1 MKKIPFQKW
10 PLKSTIMGSKRSSY
24 WQLLLSWLLFAN
36 YALAQESSE
45 EKYIRNSFT
54 LADRYMEIDE
64 YDSAQLWLNR
74 ISERLPLKTPTL
86 FNYFLS
92 SRQAEVYYY
101 NSLQR
106 LGLQEAQRSLS
117 IAKTLND
124 SLLLAD
130 SYNFIGLFYIN
141 LDSPTKA
148 INFFKKGMA
157 FSKLPPY
164 PKAYLSLSLPHHLYG
179 NMSEAYEKLNIPDSV
194 IFYSQRSLQLAK
206 AVDAARGMAIAENS
220 LGLAFLKLKQTDS
233 ALVHFTAS
241 LQLAA
246 KGDDLDVSLI
256 NYGGLASAHDL
267 LAKKGEALA
276 WLDKGFLLI
285 QQKPGINT
293 LFKQRFLDDAILL
306 FEKHNEVAWLAK
318 ALKQKAA
325 LLDGQVA
332 RHNRQINSLLNAGLQ
347 NETRL
352 LNLQVKEANQRNEIA
367 NNRIYLLVSLVVLL
381 LAGFLLYRYKYKQR
395 LEIARL
401 QNKISQDLH
410 DDVGSSL
417 SSLQVYSSVAERLLE
432 DRPQQAKEMLRKISK
447 ESAVVLE
454 NIGDI
459 VWSIKAESE
468 QSLEERIKN
477 FASDVLG
484 AANIQYKISIEEG
497 VEGMIRNIEARKN
510 ILLLIKEA
518 VNNAMKYSRASHV
531 AVSMKKLAGQL
542 CVQVV
547 DDGVGFQK
555 ESLARKGGGLSNMEH
570 RTLEL
575 GGIYQ
580 LITNPG
586 KGTTV
591 SALFPLTKI
600 SDSIR

>member
-1 MKKIPFQKW
+1 MW
-10 PLKSTIMGSKRSSY
+10 SKRSNY
-24 WQLLLSWLLFAN
+24 WRIFFLFLLFAN
-36 YALAQESSE
+36 DVAAQESSE
-45 EKYIRNSFT
+45 EKFIRNSFS
-54 LADRYMEIDE
+54 LADRYMEFDE

-74 ISERLPLKTPTL
+74 ISERLPLKQPTL

-101 NSLQR
+101 NSLER
-106 LGLQEAQRSLS
+106 LGLQEAERSLS
-117 IAKTLND
+117 IARALND

-130 SYNFIGLFYIN
+130 SYNFIGLFYTN
-141 LDSPTKA
+141 LDSPAKA
-148 INFFKKGMA
+148 ISFFKKGME
-157 FSKLPPY
+157 FSRLPPY
-164 PKAYLSLSLPHHLYG
+164 PKRYLSLSLPHHLYG
-179 NMSEAYEKLNIPDSV
+179 NMSEAYEKLNRPDSV
-194 IFYSQRSLQLAK
+194 IFYSQHSLQLAK
-206 AVDAARGMAIAENS
+206 AVNAGRGMAIAENS
-220 LGLAFLKLKQTDS
+220 LGLAFLKRDKIDS
-233 ALVHFTAS
+233 ALAHLTAS
-241 LQLAA
+241 LELATT
-246 KGDDLDVSLI
+246 GDDVDVSLI
-256 NYGGLASAHDL
+256 NFGGLASVYDL
-267 LAKKGEALA
+267 LAKKDEALS
-276 WLDKGFLLI
+276 WLQKGFLLLR
-285 QQKPGINT
+285 QKPSINT
-293 LFKQRFLDDAILL
+293 LFKQRFLDDAIRLY
-306 FEKHNEVAWLAK
+306 EKYNEVSLLAN
-318 ALKQKAA
+318 ALKQKAE

-367 NNRIYLLVSLVVLL
+367 NTRIYLLISLVVLM

-395 LEIARL
+395 LEMARL

-447 ESAVVLE
+447 ESAIVLE

-477 FASDVLG
+477 FVADVLS

-510 ILLLIKEA
+510 IILLIKEA
-518 VNNAMKYSRASHV
+518 VNNAMKYSKASHV
-531 AVSMKKLAGQL
+531 AVSIKKLAGQL

-547 DDGVGFQK
+547 DDGIGFQK
-555 ESLARKGGGLSNMEH
+555 ESLARKGGGLSNMEQ

-600 SDSIR
+600 SDSLR

>member
-1 MKKIPFQKW
+1 MFSRKPSHKMITMQSKQKTNW
-10 PLKSTIMGSKRSSY
+10 WLFFLF
-24 WQLLLSWLLFAN
+24 LLAATNAASQGN
-36 YALAQESSE
+36 SE
-45 EKYIRNSFT
+45 EQFIRNSFS
-54 LADRYMEIDE
+54 LADRYMEEDE
-64 YDSAQLWLNR
+64 YDSAQLWLNK
-74 ISERLPLKTPTL
+74 ISERLPLKEPSL

-106 LGLQEAQRSLS
+106 LGLQEAERSLS
-117 IAKTLND
+117 IAKALND

-141 LDSPTKA
+141 LDSAEKA
-148 INFFKKGMA
+148 IAFFKQGLR
-157 FSKLPPY
+157 FCRLPPY
-164 PKAYLSLSLPHHLYG
+164 PQQYLSISLPHHLYG
-179 NMSEAYEKLNIPDSV
+179 NLSEAFEKLNQPDSV
-194 IFYSQRSLQLAK
+194 IFYSQRSLQLAQAVK
-206 AVDAARGMAIAENS
+206 AERGMAIAQNS
-220 LGLAFLKLKQTDS
+220 LGLAFLKLGKTDS
-233 ALVHFTAS
+233 AVAHFNAS
-241 LQLAA
+241 FQLAS
-246 KGDDLDVSLI
+246 KSDDVDVSLI
-256 NYGGLASAHDL
+256 NYGDLASTYDL
-267 LAKKGEALA
+267 LLQKEESLS
-276 WLDKGFLLI
+276 WLQQGFSLI
-285 QQKPGINT
+285 QQRPSINT
-293 LFKQRFLDDAILL
+293 LFKKRFLDEAIRLY
-306 FEKHNEVAWLAK
+306 EKYNEVKLMAV
-318 ALKQKAA
+318 ALQLKSS
-325 LLDGQVA
+325 LLDGQVS

-352 LNLQVKEANQRNEIA
+352 LNLQVKDALQQNEIA
-367 NNRIYLLVSLVVLL
+367 NNRVYLLVSLVVLM
-381 LAGFLLYRYKYKQR
+381 LAGFLLYRYKARQR
-395 LEIARL
+395 LEMARL

-417 SSLQVYSSVAERLLE
+417 SSLQVYSAVAERLLE
-432 DRPQQAKEMLRKISK
+432 EKPQQAKEMLRKISK

-477 FASDVLG
+477 FVADVLG
-484 AANIQYKISIEEG
+484 AANIQYKISIEDG
-497 VEGMIRNIEARKN
+497 VEGLVRNIEARKN

-518 VNNAMKYSRASHV
+518 VNNAVKYSKASHV
-531 AVSMKKLAGQL
+531 AVSIKKLAGQL

-547 DDGVGFQK
+547 DDGIGFQK
-555 ESLARKGGGLSNMEH
+555 EALSRKGAGLSNMEQ

-580 LITNPG
+580 LITAPG

-600 SDSIR
+600 SDTIR

>member
-1 MKKIPFQKW
+1 MQSKW
-10 PLKSTIMGSKRSSY
+10 KLF
-24 WQLLLSWLLFAN
+24 WWLFVVFHLSAQN
-36 YALAQESSE
+36 VASQESSE
-45 EKYIRNSFT
+45 APFIRNSFL
-54 LADRYMEIDE
+54 LADHYMEVDE
-64 YDSAQLWLNR
+64 YDSAQFWLNK
-74 ISERLPLKTPTL
+74 ISERLPLKEPSL

-106 LGLQEAQRSLS
+106 LGLQEAERSLS
-117 IAKTLND
+117 IAKALND

-141 LDSPTKA
+141 LDSAGKA
-148 INFFKKGMA
+148 VTFFKQGLR
-157 FSKLPPY
+157 FCRLPPY
-164 PKAYLSLSLPHHLYG
+164 PQQYLSLSLPHHLYG
-179 NMSEAYEKLNIPDSV
+179 NLSEAYEKLNRMDSV
-194 IFYSQRSLQLAK
+194 IYYSRRSFNLAK
-206 AVDAARGMAIAENS
+206 AVNAERGMALAENS
-220 LGLAFLKLKQTDS
+220 LGLAFLKSGNADS
-233 ALVHFTAS
+233 ALAHFTAS
-241 LQLAA
+241 LQLANR
-246 KGDDLDVSLI
+246 GDDVDVSLI
-256 NYGGLASAHDL
+256 NFGGLAATYDRLVQKHQVL
-267 LAKKGEALA
+267 FWLQKGLS
-276 WLDKGFLLI
+276 LI
-285 QQKPGINT
+285 QQRPTLNT
-293 LFKQRFLDDAILL
+293 LFKQRFLDDAIHLYKKNNEINLL
-306 FEKHNEVAWLAK
+306 AA
-318 ALKQKAA
+318 ALQQKTA

-352 LNLQVKEANQRNEIA
+352 LNLQVKEAVQRNEIA
-367 NNRIYLLVSLVVLL
+367 NTRIYLLVSLVILL
-381 LAGFLLYRYKYKQR
+381 LVAFLLYRYKAKQR
-395 LEIARL
+395 LEMARL

-432 DRPQQAKEMLRKISK
+432 ERPQQAKEMLRKISK

-477 FASDVLG
+477 FVADVLG
-484 AANIQYKISIEEG
+484 AASIQYKISIEDG
-497 VEGMIRNIEARKN
+497 VEGLIRNMEARKN
-510 ILLLIKEA
+510 ILLIIKEA
-518 VNNAMKYSRASHV
+518 VNNAMKYSRALHV
-531 AVSMKKLAGQL
+531 AVVIKKLAGQL

-555 ESLARKGGGLSNMEH
+555 EALRKKGGGLSNMEQ

-580 LITNPG
+580 LITHPG

>member
-1 MKKIPFQKW
+1 V
-10 PLKSTIMGSKRSSY
+10 
-24 WQLLLSWLLFAN
+24 
-36 YALAQESSE
+36 
-45 EKYIRNSFT
+45 
-54 LADRYMEIDE
+54 DE
-64 YDSAQLWLNR
+64 YDSAQFWLNK
-74 ISERLPLKTPTL
+74 ISERLPLKEPSL

-106 LGLQEAQRSLS
+106 LGLQEAERSLS
-117 IAKTLND
+117 IAKALND

-141 LDSPTKA
+141 LDSAGKA
-148 INFFKKGMA
+148 VTFFKQGLR
-157 FSKLPPY
+157 FCRLPPY
-164 PKAYLSLSLPHHLYG
+164 PQQYLSLSLPHHLYG
-179 NMSEAYEKLNIPDSV
+179 NLSEAYEKLNRMDSV
-194 IFYSQRSLQLAK
+194 IYYSRRSFNLAK
-206 AVDAARGMAIAENS
+206 AVNAERGMALAENS
-220 LGLAFLKLKQTDS
+220 LGLAFLKSGNADS
-233 ALVHFTAS
+233 ALAHFTAS
-241 LQLAA
+241 LQLANS
-246 KGDDLDVSLI
+246 GDDVDVSLI
-256 NYGGLASAHDL
+256 NFGGLAATYDRLVQKHQVL
-267 LAKKGEALA
+267 FWLQKGLS
-276 WLDKGFLLI
+276 LI
-285 QQKPGINT
+285 QQRPTLNT
-293 LFKQRFLDDAILL
+293 LFKQRFLDDAIHLYKKNNEINLL
-306 FEKHNEVAWLAK
+306 AA
-318 ALKQKAA
+318 ALQQKTV

-352 LNLQVKEANQRNEIA
+352 LNLQVKEAVQRNEIA
-367 NNRIYLLVSLVVLL
+367 NTRIYLLVSLVILL
-381 LAGFLLYRYKYKQR
+381 LVAFLLYRYKAKQR
-395 LEIARL
+395 LEMARL

-432 DRPQQAKEMLRKISK
+432 ERPQQAKEMLRKISK

-477 FASDVLG
+477 FVADVLG
-484 AANIQYKISIEEG
+484 AASIQYKISIEDG
-497 VEGMIRNIEARKN
+497 VEGLIRNMEARKN
-510 ILLLIKEA
+510 ILLIIKEA
-518 VNNAMKYSRASHV
+518 VNNAMKYSRALHV
-531 AVSMKKLAGQL
+531 AVVIKKLAGQL

-555 ESLARKGGGLSNMEH
+555 EALRKKGGGLSNMEQ

-580 LITNPG
+580 LITHPG